1 MGNHQFPCL
10 IILCFHSCDRWTR
23 GYHDQYQHQEQLHG
37 ILLQVDW
44 FGSEEIS
51 IGLPMSANPFTSWK
65 VTGFLGLS
73 SSKKVIILGIL
84 IIASNWHSFPLTKY
98 FYEHFP
104 LSVCCCI
111 VDQSKLVL
119 HSWTSNVSSHT
130 ISSRSLS
137 PIHMQSWLS
146 TNTKTSAST
155 SSTLLS
161 WCMWCVSLHQ
171 YHLLLNGSC
180 RNSFSRR
187 MCLLVIWSTLWDILR
202 NEEWTLARREH
213 ILKYDPPAE
222 EIRADFFDMS
232 TLKSDHHC
240 SIWLYNVYEAW
251 GILDVLHG
259 YLTNGFITIG
269 QKDNLN

>member
-1 MGNHQFPCL
+1 MDKRLPWSVPTSRATAWYSPPSWLIWIWRNFNWTANVCQSIYLMERYWFPRFVFLQKSQHPWNPHHCL
-10 IILCFHSCDRWTR
+10 
-23 GYHDQYQHQEQLHG
+23 QL
-37 ILLQVDW
+37 
-44 FGSEEIS
+44 
-51 IGLPMSANPFTSWK
+51 T
-65 VTGFLGLS
+65 FL
-73 SSKKVIILGIL
+73 
-84 IIASNWHSFPLTKY
+84 PLTKY
-98 FYEHFP
+98 FYEHFS

-119 HSWTSNVSSHT
+119 HSWTSSVSSHT
-130 ISSRSLS
+130 MSSSSSS

-161 WCMWCVSLHQ
+161 WCMWWVSLHQ
-171 YHLLLNGSC
+171 YHLLLNRSC

-202 NEEWTLARREH
+202 NGEWTLARRERV
-213 ILKYDPPAE
+213 LKYDPPAE

-232 TLKSDHHC
+232 TLKSAHHC
-240 SIWLYNVYEAW
+240 SICLYNIYETW
-251 GILDVLHG
+251 WILDVLHG
-259 YLTNGFITIG
+259 YLTNGFITIS